1 MHAVEGGMFYGVS
14 EPVEEIRFPLPA
26 SWKRELKVAASAQAI
41 SLSDL
46 MRLITREFLRGRY
59 APDEREALR

>member
-1 MHAVEGGMFYGVS
+1 MS
-14 EPVEEIRFPLPA
+14 EPKSEIRFPLPA
-26 SWKRELKVAASAQAI
+26 SWKRELRVAADAQAI

-59 APDEREALR
+59 APEEREALSK